1 MPTTQYFQTRD
12 SNGTSNLN
20 HLLPEHAQ
28 KLIEAITP
36 SEVESIFGP
45 GQAVDI
51 PEKGYT
57 DPEWYFESSDG
68 CVWGIGWRWGRT
80 RLRGKGSIKRSRHFF
95 VQPTPTQAAEF
106 VDYLTSEIEKWGE

>member
-1 MPTTQYFQTRD
+1 MATTQYIPTTGSD
-12 SNGTSNLN
+12 GTANLM
-20 HLLPEHAQ
+20 HLLSHRDQ
-28 KLIEAITP
+28 QVMRLILP
-36 SEVESIFGP
+36 RDVEKVFGP
-45 GQAVDI
+45 GQEVNI

-57 DPEWYFESSDG
+57 DPEWYFESSEG

-95 VQPTPTQAAEF
+95 VTPTPAQAAEF